1 MVNLDG
7 SILLQIANFIL
18 LVWILNLV
26 LYKPIRKILK
36 QRADKVAG
44 SQSQI
49 DSALQQVQAKEDAYA
64 EGLRQARVSG
74 QKEKEALMQTAAE
87 EEKAIIDAI
96 NESAQLELK
105 AAKEKIAQEMVA
117 VKASL
122 EAEID
127 AFADAISKKILGRA
141 A

>member
-7 SILLQIANFIL
+7 SILLQIANFVL
-18 LVWILNLV
+18 LVWILNMV

-36 QRADKVAG
+36 ERADKVAG

-49 DSALQQVQAKEDAYA
+49 DGALQQVQAKEDAYA

-105 AAKEKIAQEMVA
+105 AAKEKIAQEMGA
-117 VKASL
+117 VKSSL

-127 AFADAISKKILGRA
+127 AFADAIGKKILGRA

>member
-36 QRADKVAG
+36 ERADKVAG

-49 DSALQQVQAKEDAYA
+49 DGALQQVQAKEDAYA

-117 VKASL
+117 VKSSL

-127 AFADAISKKILGRA
+127 AFADAIGKKILGRA

>member
-7 SILLQIANFIL
+7 SILLQIANFVL
-18 LVWILNLV
+18 LVWILNMV

-36 QRADKVAG
+36 ERADKVAG

-49 DSALQQVQAKEDAYA
+49 DGALQQVQAKEDAYA

-105 AAKEKIAQEMVA
+105 AAKEKIAQEMGA
-117 VKASL
+117 VKLSL
-122 EAEID
+122 EVEID
-127 AFADAISKKILGRA
+127 AFADAIGKKILGRA
-141 A
+141 V

>member
-36 QRADKVAG
+36 ERADKVAG

-49 DSALQQVQAKEDAYA
+49 DGALQQVQAKEDAYA

-105 AAKEKIAQEMVA
+105 AAKEKIAQEMGA
-117 VKASL
+117 VKSSL

-127 AFADAISKKILGRA
+127 AFADAIGKKILGRA

>member
-7 SILLQIANFIL
+7 SILLQIANFVL
-18 LVWILNLV
+18 LVWILNMV

-36 QRADKVAG
+36 ERADKVAG

-49 DSALQQVQAKEDAYA
+49 DGALQQVQAKEDAYA

-105 AAKEKIAQEMVA
+105 AAKEKIAQEMGA
-117 VKASL
+117 VKLSL

-127 AFADAISKKILGRA
+127 AFADAIGKKILGRA
-141 A
+141 V